1 MNMRRHQPAP
11 PIDWSV
17 DDADGPLQGPL
28 ALAFLR
34 GRHLSLH
41 LKAGQQALLLGEGRL
56 QAVLGPGRHGMDI
69 GDRFGDVDERWQL
82 LFLCAPNGFSVRWTM
97 DAPLRCGAT
106 GQWQLI
112 GGCRLEVIDASA
124 FHGTFLAG
132 VQAVDPAFV
141 LLLVGRLAQAA
152 IAGRLLSPDPGA
164 GTATEAALQARLTGL
179 RAQDLAEELAPC
191 GLACRELAVY
201 TAAPPV
207 DHEARRPD
215 SAPAGSA
222 THRAA
227 LPMSGHSD
235 DLRRD

>member
-17 DDADGPLQGPL
+17 DNADGPLQGPL

-82 LFLCAPNGFSVRWTM
+82 LFLCAPDGLSMRWTT
-97 DAPLRCGAT
+97 DAPLRCGDT

-112 GGCRLEVIDASA
+112 GGCRLDVVDASA

-141 LLLVGRLAQAA
+141 LLLVARLAQAA
-152 IAGRLLSPDPGA
+152 IAGRLLPPAPGT
-164 GTATEAALQARLTGL
+164 GVATEAALQARLTGL

-201 TAAPPV
+201 TAAAPV
-207 DHEARRPD
+207 DHDTRRHD
-215 SAPAGSA
+215 SAPAGGVA
-222 THRAA
+222 NGTA

-235 DLRRD
+235 HLRRD